1 MVKEWKFRIIAFLM
15 IFCWSSI
22 CYARVSEEAIRTAV
36 SLNYCHMSLFR
47 ITSYNDRIVL
57 DEEYTEIINNINL
70 TKIQDE
76 EIINL
81 LKTLM
86 DTISEFKLSE
96 GDKGFLYSRYEQ
108 QIAKAF
114 YSSFS
119 GLPGAVS
126 SAGINPYAIAAKTL
140 VHLGSAYSN
149 YRKNMKEYRKTLDKT
164 LWELDKKA
172 IIQLNEARKNFLSS
186 YWKLMKKYEIPDKW
200 RLTEK
205 QMGFFMTVLK
215 DEDPERKLRQLTRL
229 ETDFEAYPPFWYYLG
244 QAAQDVNRNDLA
256 LKAYEK
262 FEQIQKGFFRE
273 DNFYSSVLMNKIEL
287 LNMQRDQDIIAEYLG
302 KIVQESPLDFRKNL
316 FAAIWYLQL
325 KQYDEARERLLVNID
340 NNKNVS
346 VNKILLGDVYAGKY
360 DKNLFEA
367 LVDEMIKEDTI
378 RNQDI
383 LQVIGKMP
391 ELRMLQKMKDQ
402 IINIYVSF
410 EEKPLKK
417 DNLILTIPDK
427 WILDDFDNF
436 KVTMILNEQEYQPK
450 RLTVDKSKRL
460 VSYYFDE
467 LIDSAIFIKN
477 NQATE
482 VKFNL
487 YHPSSPITVIGDI
500 LVISREKEK
509 GMIKKGYEETL
520 ALITRKKGNATIR
533 ETEKVMGF
541 KKREIRTKNN
551 CYQIN
556 EKNGFEKCPQ
566 P

>member
-1 MVKEWKFRIIAFLM
+1 M
-15 IFCWSSI
+15 IFCWSSTGF
-22 CYARVSEEAIRTAV
+22 AKVSEEALQTAV

-47 ITSYNDRIVL
+47 IMSYNDRIVL

-114 YSSFS
+114 YASFS
-119 GLPGAVS
+119 GLPRAVS
-126 SAGINPYAIAAKTL
+126 AAGFNPYAIATKTL
-140 VHLGSAYSN
+140 IHLGSAYSN
-149 YRKNMKEYRKTLDKT
+149 YRKNMQEYRKTMNKA

-186 YWKLMKKYEIPDKW
+186 YWKLMKKYGIPDKW

-215 DEDPERKLRQLTRL
+215 DEDPERKLRQLIRL
-229 ETDFEAYPPFWYYLG
+229 ENDFEAYPPFWYYLG
-244 QAAQDVNRNDLA
+244 QAAQDINQNDMA

-287 LNMQRDQDIIAEYLG
+287 INPENDQDIIIEYLSE
-302 KIVQESPLDFRKNL
+302 IVQESPLDFRKNL

-325 KQYDEARERLLVNID
+325 KRYDEAKERLLVNID
-340 NNKNVS
+340 NNKNTS
-346 VNKILLGDVYAGKY
+346 INKMLLGDVYAGKY
-360 DKNLFEA
+360 DKTLFEA
-367 LVDEMIKEDTI
+367 LVEEMIKEDNI

-391 ELRMLQKMKDQ
+391 ELKMLQKMKDQ
-402 IINIYVSF
+402 ITNIYVSF

-417 DNLILTIPDK
+417 DDLILTIPDK

-436 KVTMILNEQEYQPK
+436 KVTMALGGQEYHPK
-450 RLTVDKSKRL
+450 RLTLDKSKRL
-460 VSYYFDE
+460 VSYYFEE
-467 LIDSAIFIKN
+467 LIDKAALIKN
-477 NQATE
+477 NQTPE
-482 VKFNL
+482 VKFIL
-487 YHPSSPITVIGDI
+487 YHPSSPITVIGNI

-509 GMIKKGYEETL
+509 GMFKKGYEETL
-520 ALITRKKGNATIR
+520 ALITQKKEISTQS
-533 ETEKVMGF
+533 ETEKVLGF
-541 KKREIRTKNN
+541 KKREIRTENS

-556 EKNGFEKCPQ
+556 EKNGFEECQQ